1 MDNVHDFPEP
11 FLPMFEPFR
20 YVGFWGGRGSAKS
33 HSVAAGLLGLG
44 TKSSIRVLCGREVQK
59 SIKDSVKLLLDDK
72 IEALHLQNFYS
83 STRDEIRAPNGT
95 TFLFAGMSDQTIDS
109 IKSFEGVDI
118 FWGEEAQTFTARSLE
133 ILRPTIRKPGSKL
146 IFTWNPR
153 AASDA
158 IDRFLRG
165 DTPPPNSSINRVN
178 YDDNPFFPD
187 ELKAEREHDRASNP
201 VRYAHIWDGEYE
213 PAVVG
218 AIWDMATINEGRRAE
233 APDMERIV
241 VSIDPA
247 VSSEELSN
255 HHGVVVAGRGAD
267 DRAYVL
273 EDGTLAGKPEQWA
286 KRAIAL
292 YDKWDA
298 DSVVIEVNQ
307 GGDMCEHTLRAYRPD
322 LPIRRVHA
330 SRGKHVRAEPI
341 SAQYSL
347 GNVSHVGAF
356 PELEAQM
363 CQMTAAGY
371 EGEGSPDRVDAL
383 VWGMTDLFPK
393 GKTKTA
399 PKPLYGGDFTSN
411 VGFVG

>member
-1 MDNVHDFPEP
+1 
-11 FLPMFEPFR
+11 MFEPYR
-20 YVGFWGGRGSAKS
+20 YVGFYGGRGSAKS
-33 HSVAAGLLGLG
+33 HSVAAGLLGEGVQQPL
-44 TKSSIRVLCGREVQK
+44 RVLCGREVQK

-72 IEALHLQNFYS
+72 IAAMGLEGFYT
-83 STRDEIRAPNGT
+83 STRDEIKGPNGT
-95 TFLFAGMSDQTIDS
+95 MFLFAGIGDQTIDS
-109 IKSFEGVDI
+109 IKSFEGVDR
-118 FWGEEAQTFTARSLE
+118 FWGEEAQTFTKRSLE

-158 IDRFLRG
+158 IDHFLRG
-165 DTPPPNSSINRVN
+165 QTLPPNSFVGRVN
-178 YDDNPFFPD
+178 YDDNPFFPS
-187 ELKAEREHDRASNP
+187 ELEAEREHDRNTNP

-233 APDMERIV
+233 APDLERIV
-241 VSIDPA
+241 VAIDPA
-247 VSSEELSN
+247 ISADEDSN
-255 HHGVVVAGRGAD
+255 EHGVIVAGRGD
-267 DRAYVL
+267 DRRAYTL
-273 EDGTLAGKPEQWA
+273 EDATLAGKPEQWA
-286 KRAIAL
+286 KRAIAMF
-292 YDKWDA
+292 DKWDA
-298 DSVVIEVNQ
+298 DCVVIEINQ
-307 GGDMCEHTLRAYRPD
+307 GGDMCEHTLRAYRPG

-371 EGEGSPDRVDAL
+371 EGTGSPDRVDAL
-383 VWGMTDLFPK
+383 VWALTDLFPK
-393 GKTKTA
+393 GQSKAA
-399 PKPLYGGDFTSN
+399 PKSLYGNKPMN
-411 VGFVG
+411 VGFAG

>member
-1 MDNVHDFPEP
+1 MPGAYRELFQPA
-11 FLPMFEPFR
+11 R
-20 YVGFWGGRGSAKS
+20 YKAFYGGRVSAKS
-33 HSVAAGLLGLG
+33 HSFAAALLLQAAQARL
-44 TKSSIRVLCGREVQK
+44 RVYCGREVQK
-59 SIKDSVKLLLDDK
+59 SIKDSVKRLREDK
-72 IEALHLQNFYS
+72 LEALGLGEFYT
-83 STRDEIRAPNGT
+83 STRDEIRGANGSV
-95 TFLFAGMSDQTIDS
+95 FIFSGLSDLTAESVKSMEGIDRCW
-109 IKSFEGVDI
+109 I
-118 FWGEEAQTFTARSLE
+118 EEAQTITARSLE
-133 ILRPTIRKPGSKL
+133 ILRPTIRKPGSEMW
-146 IFTWNPR
+146 FSWNPR
-153 AASDA
+153 AASDP
-158 IDRFLRG
+158 IDKFFRG
-165 DTPPPNSSINRVN
+165 DAPPDNAVIKRVN
-178 YDDNPFFPD
+178 HDANPFFGD
-187 ELKAEREHDRASNP
+187 ELEAERELDRRSQP

-233 APDMERIV
+233 TPDMERIV
-241 VSIDPA
+241 IAIDPA
-247 VSSEELSN
+247 ISAEELSN
-255 HHGVVVAGRGAD
+255 EHGVVVAGRGAD
-267 DRAYVL
+267 ERAYVL

-383 VWGMTDLFPK
+383 VWGLTDLFPK
-393 GKTKTA
+393 GKVKTT
-399 PKPLYGGDFTSN
+399 PKPLYGGDIAAS